1 MAIWNCLH
9 WRWLGGQWEEEGDRW
24 QGGIA
29 EVNRASVRA
38 REGRRRGG
46 GMMRRERQPG
56 GQGGENWN
64 GTGRDGVASDALIRV
79 LDDLN
84 PLFSARARIFHCM

>member
-1 MAIWNCLH
+1 
-9 WRWLGGQWEEEGDRW
+9 
-24 QGGIA
+24 
-29 EVNRASVRA
+29 
-38 REGRRRGG
+38 
-46 GMMRRERQPG
+46 MMRRERQPG

-84 PLFSARARIFHCM
+84 PLFSARARKFHCM